1 MLVVLVCLTSALSAL
16 DNDDYR
22 DAITRFNSAPVVEPY
37 FKNAYGYAVF
47 PWVGKGGAVVGA
59 AYGEGR
65 VYRHHKYV
73 GSSNMYQLSVGAQL
87 GGQAYS
93 EVIFFKNK
101 EAYDEF
107 TGGSFQFDASASA
120 VVITASLHAK
130 TGSTGRS
137 AGASGSAKTKQ
148 LRSGYINGMAV
159 FTHVLGGLMYE
170 ASLAGQQFSFTPAA
184 R

>member
-1 MLVVLVCLTSALSAL
+1 M
-16 DNDDYR
+16 R
-22 DAITRFNSAPVVEPY
+22 
-37 FKNAYGYAVF
+37 
-47 PWVGKGGAVVGA
+47 AVVGA

-65 VYRHHKYV
+65 VYREHKYA
-73 GSSNMYQLSVGAQL
+73 GSSKMYQLSVGAQL

-93 EVIFFKNK
+93 EIIFFKNK

-107 TGGSFQFDASASA
+107 TGGSFEFDASASA
-120 VVITASLHAK
+120 VVITASMHAQ

-148 LRSGYINGMAV
+148 IRSGYINGMAV

-170 ASLAGQQFSFTPAA
+170 ASLAGQQFSFEAA
-184 R
+184 GKQR